1 MSGFMKTV
9 LNTESSVFFQS
20 PIFFVYVI
28 ILPLL
33 RQQIV
38 ILT

>member
-1 MSGFMKTV
+1 MKTV

-20 PIFFVYVI
+20 PIFFVYLI
-28 ILPLL
+28 ILPLPW
-33 RQQIV
+33 QQIV